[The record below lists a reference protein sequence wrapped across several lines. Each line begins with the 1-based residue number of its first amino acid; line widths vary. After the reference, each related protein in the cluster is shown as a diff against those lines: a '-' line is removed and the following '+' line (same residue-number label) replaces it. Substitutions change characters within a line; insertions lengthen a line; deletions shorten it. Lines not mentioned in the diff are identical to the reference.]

1 VFRKVLIANRGE
13 IAVRVIRTCKEMGI
27 STVAIYSEA
36 DRDSLHV
43 LMADEAICVGP
54 PENTKS
60 YLNIP
65 SIISAAII
73 SGADAIHPGYGNLS
87 EKAHFADICEE
98 HGIRFVG
105 PPADAMEKMGDK
117 SAARRIADKAG
128 VPIVPGSPGPIESL
142 DDALSIASMI
152 GYPVMVKAS
161 SGGGGKGLR
170 VVRDEREL
178 RRAFLTA
185 ASEAEIAFGSRE
197 LYIEK
202 FIENPRHV
210 EVQILADAYGSVVHL
225 GERDC
230 SIQRRGQKVVEESP
244 SPILTP
250 KLRRAMTDGAIR
262 IARAVGYVGVGT
274 VEYLVDGSGRHYFIE
289 MNTRIQVEHPVTE
302 MVTGIDLVREQLRVA
317 AGEQLGRRQSD
328 VKFIGH
334 SIECRLN
341 AEDPMNGFLASPG
354 RITRYHAPGGPGVRV
369 DSSAYVGC
377 VISPYYD
384 SLFGKLIVWGHDRE
398 AAINRMCRALNE
410 FEVGGI
416 KTTIPFHRELMRS
429 QQFREAR
436 IYTDQDPAVVLGLDK
451 A

>member
-1 VFRKVLIANRGE
+1 MFRKVLIANRGE

-161 SGGGGKGLR
+161 SGGG
-170 VVRDEREL
+170 RE
-178 RRAFLTA
+178 
-185 ASEAEIAFGSRE
+185 GPSR
-197 LYIEK
+197 
-202 FIENPRHV
+202 
-210 EVQILADAYGSVVHL
+210 
-225 GERDC
+225 GER
-230 SIQRRGQKVVEESP
+230 RER
-244 SPILTP
+244 TP
-250 KLRRAMTDGAIR
+250 QGF
-262 IARAVGYVGVGT
+262 
-274 VEYLVDGSGRHYFIE
+274 S
-289 MNTRIQVEHPVTE
+289 
-302 MVTGIDLVREQLRVA
+302 
-317 AGEQLGRRQSD
+317 
-328 VKFIGH
+328 H
-334 SIECRLN
+334 SR
-341 AEDPMNGFLASPG
+341 F
-354 RITRYHAPGGPGVRV
+354 
-369 DSSAYVGC
+369 
-377 VISPYYD
+377 
-384 SLFGKLIVWGHDRE
+384 
-398 AAINRMCRALNE
+398 
-410 FEVGGI
+410 
-416 KTTIPFHRELMRS
+416 
-429 QQFREAR
+429 
-436 IYTDQDPAVVLGLDK
+436 
-451 A
+451 